1 MFEPAQLRSFLA
13 VAETLSFTKAADRLG
28 LAQPT
33 VSQHV
38 RKLETAAKRVLI
50 SRDTRD
56 VRLTDNG
63 DAMAG
68 FARNI
73 LSAHDAAARYFS
85 GSAMRGRLRFGTAD
99 DLAITGLP
107 RILREFRQ
115 VYPQINLELTVGQS
129 DQLYKRLNSGQ
140 LDLVF
145 VKWVAG
151 AKDGTVVQH
160 DSFSWVG
167 LEQTTLE
174 PGAPVPLIAYP
185 SPSLSRK
192 LAIDALESAGRTWRI
207 TCTTRQISGVLAAVR
222 AGIGVAVM
230 PSSLVP
236 GGPENHHAPLRTAAR
251 GRRGFHPDPE
261 PPCQRRGHRCPHAG
275 HHGTDAQEAGLNPA
289 VTGYGQK
296 IIDNGSQLAYAV
308 TVGGHAAAEN
318 SHSKTNY
325 ILQRRGPYSG

>member
-13 VAETLSFTKAADRLG
+13 VAETLSFTKAAERLG

-33 VSQHV
+33 VRQHV
-38 RKLETAAKRVLI
+38 RKLEAAAKRGLI
-50 SRDTRD
+50 ARDTRE

-68 FARNI
+68 FARTI
-73 LSAHDAAARYFS
+73 LSAHDAATRYFA

-107 RILREFRQ
+107 RILRDFRQ

-129 DQLYKRLNSGQ
+129 DQLYRRLNAGQ

-151 AKDGTVVQH
+151 DQEGTPVQH
-160 DSFSWVG
+160 DSFAWVG
-167 LEQTTLE
+167 LEQTDLE
-174 PGAPVPLIAYP
+174 PGHPVPLISYP
-185 SPSLSRK
+185 APSLSRK
-192 LAIDALESAGRTWRI
+192 LAIDALEAHGRTWRI

-236 GGPENHHAPLRTAAR
+236 EDL
-251 GRRGFHPDPE
+251 
-261 PPCQRRGHRCPHAG
+261 
-275 HHGTDAQEAGLNPA
+275 
-289 VTGYGQK
+289 K
-296 IIDNGSQLAYAV
+296 IITRRFDLPPVGDVDFTLLRNPLANTEVVDAL
-308 TVGGHAAAEN
+308 TQA
-318 SHSKTNY
+318 
-325 ILQRRGPYSG
+325 ILGRALKQP

>member
-1 MFEPAQLRSFLA
+1 MRFRSSVFEPVQLRSFLA

-38 RKLETAAKRVLI
+38 RKLEAAAKRVLVA
-50 SRDTRD
+50 RDTRE

-68 FARNI
+68 FARSI
-73 LSAHDAAARYFS
+73 LAAHDSAARYFS

-115 VYPQINLELTVGQS
+115 LYPQINLELTVSQS
-129 DQLYKRLNSGQ
+129 DQLYKRLNAGQ

-151 AKDGTVVQH
+151 AKEGTVVRH
-160 DSFSWVG
+160 DNFAWVG
-167 LEQTTLE
+167 VEQTVLE

-185 SPSLSRK
+185 APSLSRK
-192 LAIDALESAGRTWRI
+192 LAIDALEAEGRTWRI
-207 TCTTRQISGVLAAVR
+207 TCSTKQISGVLAAVR

-230 PSSLVP
+230 PASLVP
-236 GGPENHHAPLRTAAR
+236 EDLKVITQRFGLPPVGDVDFTLIRNPLANAEVIDALTQAIMGRT
-251 GRRGFHPDPE
+251 
-261 PPCQRRGHRCPHAG
+261 
-275 HHGTDAQEAGLNPA
+275 L
-289 VTGYGQK
+289 
-296 IIDNGSQLAYAV
+296 
-308 TVGGHAAAEN
+308 
-318 SHSKTNY
+318 SKSN
-325 ILQRRGPYSG
+325 

>member
-1 MFEPAQLRSFLA
+1 MTPYPDLRKQAGQPEESTVFEPAQLRSFLA
-13 VAETLSFTKAADRLG
+13 VAETLSFTKAAERLG

-50 SRDTRD
+50 NRDTRD

-68 FARNI
+68 FARSI
-73 LSAHDAAARYFS
+73 LSAHDAATRYFS

-129 DQLYKRLNSGQ
+129 DQLYKKLNAGQ

-151 AKDGTVVQH
+151 VKDGTVVQH
-160 DSFSWVG
+160 DTFSWVG
-167 LEQTTLE
+167 LEQTSLK
-174 PGAPVPLIAYP
+174 PGETVPLIAYP

-192 LAIDALESAGRTWRI
+192 LAIDALESSGRTWRI
-207 TCTTRQISGVLAAVR
+207 TCTTRQISGVLAALR

-230 PSSLVP
+230 PTSLVP
-236 GGPENHHAPLRTAAR
+236 DDL
-251 GRRGFHPDPE
+251 
-261 PPCQRRGHRCPHAG
+261 
-275 HHGTDAQEAGLNPA
+275 
-289 VTGYGQK
+289 K
-296 IIDNGSQLAYAV
+296 IITRTFDLPPVGDVDFTLIRNPLANAEV
-308 TVGGHAAAEN
+308 IDALTQAIVGRTLKKSA
-318 SHSKTNY
+318 
-325 ILQRRGPYSG
+325 

>member
-1 MFEPAQLRSFLA
+1 VFDPVQLRSFLA
-13 VAETLSFTKAADRLG
+13 VAETLSFTKAAERLG

-38 RKLETAAKRVLI
+38 RKLEAAAKRVLVA
-50 SRDTRD
+50 RDTRE

-68 FARNI
+68 FARSI
-73 LSAHDAAARYFS
+73 LAAHDSAARYFC

-115 VYPQINLELTVGQS
+115 LYPQINLELTVSQS
-129 DQLYKRLNSGQ
+129 DQLYKRLNAGQ

-151 AKDGTVVQH
+151 AKEGTVVRH
-160 DSFSWVG
+160 DNFAWVG
-167 LEQTTLE
+167 VEQTVLE

-185 SPSLSRK
+185 APSLSRK
-192 LAIDALESAGRTWRI
+192 LAIDALEAEGRTWRI
-207 TCTTRQISGVLAAVR
+207 TCSTKQISGVLAAVR

-230 PSSLVP
+230 PASLVP
-236 GGPENHHAPLRTAAR
+236 EDLKVITQRFGLPQVGDVDFTLIRNPLANAEVIDALTQAIMGRT
-251 GRRGFHPDPE
+251 
-261 PPCQRRGHRCPHAG
+261 
-275 HHGTDAQEAGLNPA
+275 L
-289 VTGYGQK
+289 
-296 IIDNGSQLAYAV
+296 
-308 TVGGHAAAEN
+308 
-318 SHSKTNY
+318 SKSN
-325 ILQRRGPYSG
+325 

>member
-1 MFEPAQLRSFLA
+1 MFEPVQLRSFLA
-13 VAETLSFTKAADRLG
+13 VAETLSFTKAAERLG

-38 RKLETAAKRVLI
+38 RKLETAAKRALVA
-50 SRDTRD
+50 RDTRD

-73 LSAHDAAARYFS
+73 LAAHDSAARYFS

-115 VYPQINLELTVGQS
+115 LYPQINLELTVSQS
-129 DQLYKRLNSGQ
+129 DQLYKRLNAGQ

-145 VKWVAG
+145 VKWVG
-151 AKDGTVVQH
+151 EAKDGTVVRH
-160 DSFSWVG
+160 DNFAWVG
-167 LEQTTLE
+167 VEQTVLD
-174 PGAPVPLIAYP
+174 PASPVPLICYP
-185 SPSLSRK
+185 APSVSRK
-192 LAIDALESAGRTWRI
+192 LAIDALEAMGRTWRV
-207 TCTTRQISGVLAAVR
+207 TCSTKQIAGVLAAVR

-236 GGPENHHAPLRTAAR
+236 EDLTVITRRFGLPPVGEVDFTLIRNPLANAEVVEALTQAIIGRT
-251 GRRGFHPDPE
+251 
-261 PPCQRRGHRCPHAG
+261 
-275 HHGTDAQEAGLNPA
+275 LNKQA
-289 VTGYGQK
+289 
-296 IIDNGSQLAYAV
+296 
-308 TVGGHAAAEN
+308 
-318 SHSKTNY
+318 
-325 ILQRRGPYSG
+325 

>member
-13 VAETLSFTKAADRLG
+13 VAETLSFTKAAERLG

-33 VSQHV
+33 ISQHI
-38 RKLETAAKRVLI
+38 RKLEAAAKRVLI
-50 SRDTRD
+50 TRDTRD

-68 FARNI
+68 FARSI

-115 VYPQINLELTVGQS
+115 IYPQINLELTVGQS
-129 DQLYKRLNSGQ
+129 DQLYRKLNAGQ

-167 LEQTTLE
+167 LEQTSLE
-174 PGAPVPLIAYP
+174 PGNPVPLIAYP

-192 LAIDALESAGRTWRI
+192 LAIDALEAHGRTWRI

-230 PSSLVP
+230 PTSLVP
-236 GGPENHHAPLRTAAR
+236 EDLKIIT
-251 GRRGFHPDPE
+251 RRFD
-261 PPCQRRGHRCPHAG
+261 
-275 HHGTDAQEAGLNPA
+275 LPA
-289 VTGYGQK
+289 VGDVDFTL
-296 IIDNGSQLAYAV
+296 IRNPLANSEVIDALTQSI
-308 TVGGHAAAEN
+308 VGRTINRQA
-318 SHSKTNY
+318 
-325 ILQRRGPYSG
+325 